1 MMKRKEVDQLLSLY
15 ADLLDSVESLQ
26 NNIYGT
32 DESIDED
39 EAYRD
44 IKALKND
51 IIDVGNIA
59 KEMDDVLLAKELRS
73 GTKEDDE

>member
-73 GTKEDDE
+73 GTKEDEE